1 MGIFSRK
8 VLTDNKDLTPTDNPE
23 KFNGQFFYSLY
34 GSNSI
39 NWNGTNYLKDFLE
52 VPEVNGIISLK
63 VSSFANGK
71 VKIISKTT
79 GEEVSRNEPLV
90 RALLNPNQ
98 YQSQQEFLQQTKFYH
113 EIFGN
118 EILYFLT
125 PVGMPLNIKGL
136 FSISPASVRIT
147 EDNSVPFFQT
157 QDVLAKYSYV
167 WGGQSMDF
175 PKDSIIHINRANVI
189 GQMLHIGTSTTEVNQ
204 SDQSHLWGISVMASH
219 QANIR
224 NIRAAYEARNVLIEN
239 RGALGILSNGS
250 EDGTGSLLPIDPKLK
265 KELQDEYRR
274 YGMTKGQMQII
285 MTSLNLKWQQMAIDT
300 DKLKLYEECEA
311 DTRALC
317 LGFGVPYELI
327 AAGQTYDN
335 KLRAERQFYQNTIIP
350 EADEWCD
357 AINRRVE
364 VAGKSWEVTIDY
376 DHLPVFQENVK
387 ERAQAMSLMAAALEK
402 LIANGVMTIEQAR
415 VELQKFG
422 IK

>member
-8 VLTDNKDLTPTDNPE
+8 APTSNKLTPTDGPD
-23 KFNGQFFYSLY
+23 KFNGQFFYPLF

-39 NWNGTNYLKDFLE
+39 NWGGVNYLKDFLE

-63 VSSFANGK
+63 VSAFANGK
-71 VKIISKTT
+71 LKIISKGT

-90 RALLNPNQ
+90 RALMNPNQ

-125 PVGMPLNIKGL
+125 PVGMPLNVKGL

-157 QDVLAKYSYV
+157 QDVRAKYSYV
-167 WGGQSMDF
+167 WGGQTMDF
-175 PKDSIIHINRANVI
+175 PKDSIIHINRANVN
-189 GQMLHIGTSTTEVNQ
+189 GQMLTIGTVTTEVTQ
-204 SDQSHLWGISVMASH
+204 ADQSHLWGIPVMASH
-219 QANIR
+219 QANVR
-224 NIRAAYEARNVLIEN
+224 NLRAAYEARNVLIEN

-250 EDGTGSLLPIDPKLK
+250 TDGVGSMLPIDPKLK

-300 DKLKLYEECEA
+300 DKLKLFDECEA

-317 LGFGVPYELI
+317 LGYGVPYELI

-350 EADEWCD
+350 EAGEWCD

-364 VAGKSWEVTIDY
+364 IAGKSWEVSITY
-376 DHLPVFQENVK
+376 DHLPVFQDNVK
-387 ERAQAMSLMAAALEK
+387 ERAQAMSLMAAAIEK
-402 LIANGVMTIEQAR
+402 LITNGVMTVEQAQ

>member
-8 VLTDNKDLTPTDNPE
+8 SSPLTPTDTPE
-23 KFNGQFFYSLY
+23 KFNGSFFYPIFGTSSIGW
-34 GSNSI
+34 GS
-39 NWNGTNYLKDFLE
+39 TNYLKDFLE

-63 VSSFANGK
+63 VSAFANGR
-71 VKIISKTT
+71 ISVVSKET
-79 GEEVSRNEPLV
+79 GKEVLRNEPLV
-90 RALLNPNQ
+90 RSLLNPNP

-125 PVGMPLNIKGL
+125 PVGMPMNVKALY
-136 FSISPASVRIT
+136 SISPDSILIT
-147 EDNSVPFFQT
+147 EDNSKPFFQS
-157 QDVLAKYSYV
+157 LEFNGKYSYV
-167 WGGQSMDF
+167 WAGQTVDF
-175 PKDSIIHINRANVI
+175 PRESIIHINRANISGINVLSGI
-189 GQMLHIGTSTTEVNQ
+189 TTTNVSQ
-204 SDQSHLWGISVMASH
+204 SSLSHLWGCPVQESH
-219 QANIR
+219 QPNIR
-224 NIRAAYEARNVLIEN
+224 NIRASYEARNVLIEN
-239 RGALGILSNGS
+239 RGALGILSNG
-250 EDGTGSLLPIDPKLK
+250 GTDAVGAMLPLDPKQK
-265 KELQDEYRR
+265 QQLQDDYRR

-300 DKLKLYEECEA
+300 DKLKLFEECEA

-317 LGFGVPYELI
+317 LGYGVPYELI

-350 EADEWCD
+350 EANEWCD

-364 VAGKSWEVTIDY
+364 IAGKSWEVRITY

-387 ERAQAMSLMAAALEK
+387 ERAQAMALMGGAIEK
-402 LIANGVMTIEQAR
+402 LIVQGVMTIDQAR

-422 IK
+422 VQ